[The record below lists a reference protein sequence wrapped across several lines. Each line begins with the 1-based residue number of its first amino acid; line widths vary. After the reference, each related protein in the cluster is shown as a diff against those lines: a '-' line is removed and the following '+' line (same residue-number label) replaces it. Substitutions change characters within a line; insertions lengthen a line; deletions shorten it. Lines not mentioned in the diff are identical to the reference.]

1 MKKMLNKEYS
11 DGQFLTVAGIIVL
24 LLMGWLVVKYD
35 AKYKDAMMWEQ
46 EYKHD
51 IVNVLKNEKDT
62 THKKEII
69 KRLKEQ

>member
-11 DGQFLTVAGIIVL
+11 DGQFLTVGGIIVM
-24 LLMGWLVVKYD
+24 LLMGWLVVRYD
-35 AKYKDAMMWEQ
+35 AKYRDAMMWEK

-69 KRLKEQ
+69 KRLKER

>member
-1 MKKMLNKEYS
+1 MRKILNKEYS
-11 DGQFLTVAGIIVL
+11 DGQFLTVAGIIVM
-24 LLMGWLVVKYD
+24 LLMGWLVVRYD
-35 AKYKDAMMWEQ
+35 AKYKDAKLWEQ

-62 THKKEII
+62 TRKMEII